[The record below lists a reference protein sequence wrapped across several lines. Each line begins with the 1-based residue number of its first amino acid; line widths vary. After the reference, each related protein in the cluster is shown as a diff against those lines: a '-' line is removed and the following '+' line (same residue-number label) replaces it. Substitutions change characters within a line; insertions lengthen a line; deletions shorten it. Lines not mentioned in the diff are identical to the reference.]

1 MLAKLYIFFKQENYQ
16 FLLWYP
22 VFVPHI
28 VGEPK
33 FPGED
38 IWKESVRHEPIA
50 DPSSCVV
57 VEEVPVSWLVITN
70 FWKKK

>member
-1 MLAKLYIFFKQENYQ
+1 M
-16 FLLWYP
+16 
-22 VFVPHI
+22 FVPHI

-33 FPGED
+33 FPGEV

-50 DPSSCVV
+50 DPSVWVAADVGVV
-57 VEEVPVSWLVITN
+57 ASEVPVTWRVITN